1 MKAIQVQHFGG
12 PERLTLADVPVP
24 RPGPGEVLVRLAHA
38 GVNYIDVYMR
48 DGSYARS
55 HTYKT
60 PLPMTLGM
68 EGSAASSSS
77 ATASM
82 AWRSARRLPI
92 AFPAAATPNMPS
104 SPPGRSCPFPPVSTP
119 PSPLPS
125 CCRDRR
131 PTTSRTQPSR

>member
-1 MKAIQVQHFGG
+1 MKAIQVEHFGG

-60 PLPMTLGM
+60 PLPMTIGM
-68 EGSAASSSS
+68 EGSGASSNS
-77 ATASM
+77 ATASP
-82 AWRSARRLPI
+82 ASASAIRSPI
-92 AFPAAATPNMPS
+92 ASRAAATPNMPS
-104 SPPGRSCPFPPVSTP
+104 SPPGSSCPSLATSTP
-119 PSPLPS
+119 RSPP
-125 CCRDRR
+125 R
-131 PTTSRTQPSR
+131 